1 MSYEWFVS
9 RRYLAAKRKQTF
21 ISLITWISIGGVA
34 VGVTA
39 LITVL
44 AVMTGA
50 QEDLRDKILGANAH
64 IVIRHISGNATGD
77 AEAIAEEVMKIPG
90 VVGASPFIF
99 NQVMLASAT
108 RVTGVVIRGVQVDP
122 PSTSSDINRYLQQGM
137 LSHLAG
143 KYARVTVEED
153 DLGQMVE
160 LRRAGI
166 ALGAELANMLQIGLG
181 DPITVVSPVG
191 GTVTPTGTTPISRP
205 YFVAAIFSTGMYEY
219 DSSLAL
225 IDLEEARSLFN
236 LHEMATGV
244 EVKVDDI
251 YAAPAIAEMIDEVI
265 GFPHIAR
272 DWRMLNK
279 NFFFALQ
286 LEKTALGVILTLI
299 IGVAAFNIVSTL
311 IMVVMEK
318 TRDIAILKAM
328 GASSRSV
335 LKIFFLE
342 GAVIGVTGTLL
353 GDLGAVGLCEILKR
367 YKIIE
372 LPQDV
377 YNLDTLPVRLE
388 FGDMALVSLV
398 AIVITLLATLYPA
411 WSASRLDP
419 SEALRYE

>member
-1 MSYEWFVS
+1 MTYEWFVS

-34 VGVTA
+34 IGVMA

-50 QEDLRDKILGANAH
+50 QEDMRDKILGANAH
-64 IVIRHISGNATGD
+64 IIVSHISGNGTGD
-77 AEAIAEEVMKIPG
+77 AEAIVDAITDIPG

-99 NQVMLASAT
+99 NQVMLASHN
-108 RVTGVVIRGVQVDP
+108 RVTGIAIRGVQVDP
-122 PSTSSDINRYLQQGM
+122 PSTSSDIERYLQEGM
-137 LSHLAG
+137 LPHLSG
-143 KYARVTVEED
+143 KYAKDEFEID
-153 DLGQMVE
+153 DLGQEVE
-160 LRRAGI
+160 VRRAGI
-166 ALGAELANMLQIGLG
+166 AIGNELARLLTVGMG
-181 DPITVVSPVG
+181 DPLTVVSPVG
-191 GTVTPTGTTPISRP
+191 GTITPTGTAPVSRP
-205 YFVAAIFSTGMYEY
+205 YYVAAIFSTGMYEY

-225 IDLEEARSLFN
+225 IDLDEARSLF
-236 LHEMATGV
+236 HMEERATGV

-251 YAAPAIAEMIDEVI
+251 YDAPAIAEKIDEKV
-265 GFPHIAR
+265 GFPHLAR
-272 DWRMLNK
+272 DWRALNK
-279 NFFFALQ
+279 NLFFALQ

-335 LKIFFLE
+335 MKIFFLE
-342 GAVIGVTGTLL
+342 GTVIGVTGTLL
-353 GDLGAVGLCEILKR
+353 GDLGAVGMCEILKR
-367 YKIIE
+367 YRIID

-377 YNLDTLPVRLE
+377 YNLDRLPVKLE
-388 FGDMALVSLV
+388 FGDMALVSGL
-398 AIVITLLATLYPA
+398 AIFITLLATLYPA

>member
-64 IVIRHISGNATGD
+64 IIITHVSGNGTGD
-77 AEAIAEEVMKIPG
+77 AEAIAREVTRIPG
-90 VVGASPFIF
+90 VSGASPFIF

-108 RVTGVVIRGVQVDP
+108 RVTGVAIRGVQVDP
-122 PSTSSDINRYLQQGM
+122 PSTSSDIGRYLEEGM

-143 KYARVTVEED
+143 KYARVGKEED
-153 DLGQMVE
+153 DLGATVE
-160 LRRAGI
+160 IRRAGI
-166 ALGAELANMLQIGLG
+166 AIGAELAHLLQIRLG
-181 DPITVVSPVG
+181 DPLTVVSPVG

-205 YFVAAIFSTGMYEY
+205 FFVAAIFSTGMYEY

-225 IDLEEARSLFN
+225 IDLDEARSLFSM
-236 LHEMATGV
+236 EDRATGV

-251 YAAPAIAEMIDEVI
+251 HNAPAIAESIDTVI
-265 GFPHIAR
+265 GFPHVAR
-272 DWRMLNK
+272 DWRTLNR
-279 NFFFALQ
+279 NLFFALQ
-286 LEKTALGVILTLI
+286 LEKTALGIILTLI

-353 GDLGAVGLCEILKR
+353 GDVGAVGLCEILKR
-367 YKIIE
+367 YRIIE
-372 LPQDV
+372 LPADV

-388 FGDMALVSLV
+388 FGDMALVSAV
-398 AIVITLLATLYPA
+398 AIFITLLATLYPA